1 VRVLYFTAV
10 PLIDESNGGNI
21 CCRNHVRRLAE
32 DPGIE
37 LYVIAAAE
45 RHQASATSAFLSGH
59 AVEHHVLPFRDAH
72 VRPQAHGLRP
82 MASFLAT
89 AAFQYPWELRAL
101 NQQHLQEGIVWAV
114 AAYGI
119 DTVVIDYTP
128 SAYFLQLPLRNVRTC
143 LIKLNRED
151 DFYAE
156 QIRLAKT
163 HHGRLTASISYARLR
178 RAERAIEASVDKV
191 VAIGE
196 PDLPRSRTRSPAVV
210 VTPFLNPRKPRWS
223 YRSSKTAFFVGNVGH
238 FPNWQAVEWIAT
250 QLAPRVA
257 AEGPDLRFAVVGA
270 GAEDVPA
277 AWRQPTVS
285 YLGLADRDGVQ
296 SLFGGAADLMLC
308 PLENDFGVKFK
319 ALEALAHG
327 TPLLASRQTLQ
338 GLPQLDDEPAL
349 DLARPDEAAAVVCTL
364 LSRRA
369 VLEELA
375 VRQGEAQATFIASQK
390 GVWSRVLGSIPAPAP
405 HRSGGLFG

>member
-37 LYVIAAAE
+37 LYGIAAVE
-45 RHQASATSAFLSGH
+45 RDHAAATSAFLSEH
-59 AVEHHVLPFRDAH
+59 MVEHHVIPFRESH
-72 VRPQAHGLRP
+72 VRPERHGLRP
-82 MASFLAT
+82 MASFLGT

-101 NQQHLQEGIVWAV
+101 NQQHLQEGIEWAV
-114 AAYGI
+114 AGYAI

-128 SAYFLQLPLRNVRTC
+128 SAYFLRLPLRNVRTC
-143 LIKLNRED
+143 LIKLNREA

-156 QIRLAKT
+156 QIRLGKI
-163 HHGRLTASISYARLR
+163 HHGRLTAKISHARLR

-196 PDLPRSRTRSPAVV
+196 PDLPRSRTRSAAVV
-210 VTPFLNPRKPRWS
+210 VTPFLNPKEPRWS

-250 QLAPRVA
+250 QLGPRVA
-257 AEGPDLRFAVVGA
+257 AERPELRFAVVGA
-270 GAEDVPA
+270 DAKSVPEP
-277 AWRQPTVS
+277 WRQPNIS

-296 SLFGGAADLMLC
+296 GLFGGAADLMLC

-319 ALEALAHG
+319 AVEALAHG
-327 TPLLASRQTLQ
+327 TPLLPSRQTLL

-364 LSRRA
+364 LSSRA
-369 VLEELA
+369 AVEGLA
-375 VRQGEAQATFIASQK
+375 ARQREAQVAFIESQS
-390 GVWSRVLGSIPAPAP
+390 GVWSRVLGSIPAPA
-405 HRSGGLFG
+405 